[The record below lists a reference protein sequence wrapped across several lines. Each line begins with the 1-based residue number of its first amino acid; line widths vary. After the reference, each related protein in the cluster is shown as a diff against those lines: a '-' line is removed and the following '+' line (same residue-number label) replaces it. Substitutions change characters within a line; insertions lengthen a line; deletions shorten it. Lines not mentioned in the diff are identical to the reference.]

1 MVFNISSKLNCLRQI
16 LELGLEKEFYDHKS
30 LEHAEIRG
38 KQALVQGHVTNLWVM
53 GYSASDRGL
62 GQPGACI
69 CQNTAPV
76 ILVFVHFIVCKFCIR
91 SKNL

>member
-38 KQALVQGHVTNLWVM
+38 KQALVQGHVTNDQEKLKVVRV
-53 GYSASDRGL
+53 GAHTGISDYYL
-62 GQPGACI
+62 SI
-69 CQNTAPV
+69 FLS
-76 ILVFVHFIVCKFCIR
+76 I
-91 SKNL
+91 

>member
-38 KQALVQGHVTNLWVM
+38 KQGVVQGHGTNLQVM
-53 GYSASDRGL
+53 GCSTSDRGV

-69 CQNTAPV
+69 CQNTVP
-76 ILVFVHFIVCKFCIR
+76 IIFVFVHFVVCKFCIR
-91 SKNL
+91 SKDL